1 MRRWCLFLIA
11 ASVWAAD
18 CSRTS
23 AGFPP
28 LDDPFFRSYRGVE
41 GGLYPGRSNTRPAAH
56 EALGLREAG
65 RVMPLDPTGSPVWVN
80 YIGSR
85 GMGDARGIVLLSIG
99 MSNTTQ
105 EFSAFQEMLARDVE
119 HHPSLV
125 TVDGAQGGWSADRM
139 VADPETYWSN
149 VSARLRTAGVTAAQV
164 QVAWMKQADSTP
176 RLAFPE
182 NARALQKELRTIVLS
197 LKQRF
202 PNLRLVYLSSRI
214 YAGYA
219 TSTLNPEP
227 HAYES
232 GFAVKW
238 LIEDQ
243 INGDPELSVDRG
255 RAPWMGWGPYLWAG
269 GARARYDGLS
279 WSCPDLADDGTHP
292 SLSGRIKVARMLLDF
307 FKTDTTARP
316 WFVLSPVGEIASPR
330 PSAVLNA
337 ASGFSDLATG
347 ALASLYGRDLAPGIR
362 SAEYTMP
369 LPRAIAGVR
378 VEVGGE
384 LAPLYYVSPEQI
396 NFVVP
401 PVLRSS
407 EVVVVRNG
415 LRSAPVA
422 IRAVMYAPGL
432 FTLSG
437 RPDGPVAA
445 RHADGRTVSRLAPA
459 RPGEVI
465 ELYGTGQGIRN
476 PMLMAPELAPVVRI
490 GGVTAEALYAG
501 PAAGWPGL
509 LQVNVR
515 VPEGAGPGEALPV
528 DLRYGGFVSNV
539 AALAVGGP

>member
-1 MRRWCLFLIA
+1 MRRWCVFLIA
-11 ASVWAAD
+11 ASVGAAD
-18 CSRTS
+18 CSRTG

-28 LDDPFFRSYRGVE
+28 LDDPFLRSYRGVE
-41 GGLYPGRSNTRPAAH
+41 GGLYPGRSNTRPVAH

-65 RVMPLDPTGSPVWVN
+65 KVTPLDPNGSPV
-80 YIGSR
+80 YIKPFGSR
-85 GMGDARGIVLLSIG
+85 GMDTRRIVLLSLG

-119 HHPSLV
+119 HNPWLV
-125 TVDGAQGGWSADRM
+125 TVDGAEGGWSADRM

-149 VSARLRTAGVTAAQV
+149 VYARLRAAEVTAAQV
-164 QVAWMKQADSTP
+164 QVVWMKQADSTP

-182 NARALQKELRTIVLS
+182 NARALQKELRTIAVS
-197 LKQRF
+197 LKQRL

-214 YAGYA
+214 YGGYA
-219 TSTLNPEP
+219 SSALNPEP
-227 HAYES
+227 QAYES

-255 RAPWMGWGPYLWAG
+255 RAPWLGWGPYLWADG
-269 GARARYDGLS
+269 TRARYDGLS
-279 WSCPDLADDGTHP
+279 WSCQDMADDGTHP
-292 SLSGRIKVARMLLDF
+292 SLNGRIKVAWMLLDF

-316 WFVLSPVGEIASPR
+316 WFVWSAGETASPR
-330 PSAVLNA
+330 PSAVLSA
-337 ASGFSDLATG
+337 ASGFSDVATGSLAT
-347 ALASLYGRDLAPGIR
+347 LYGRDLAPGIR
-362 SAEYTMP
+362 SAEYAAP
-369 LPRAIAGVR
+369 LPRTIAGVR

-384 LAPLYYVSPEQI
+384 PAPLYFVSPEQI

-407 EVVVVRNG
+407 EVVVVRYG

-422 IRAVMYAPGL
+422 LHAVMYAPGL

-445 RHADGRTVSRLAPA
+445 RHADGRTVSRFAPA
-459 RPGEVI
+459 SPGEVI

-476 PMLMAPELAPVVRI
+476 PMLMMPELAPVVRI
-490 GGVTAEALYAG
+490 GGLTAEVRYAG
-501 PAAGWPGL
+501 PAGGWPGL

-515 VPEGAGPGEALPV
+515 VPEGVGPGEALPV